1 MSTRVSR
8 PCGRLLSNVVFL
20 GLAAAVAAGCSDSTS
35 RFDNLF
41 TSSVTPPQRIDNNGG
56 EFTSRA
62 ALAHADLPQAVPQ
75 RLDVPTRTD
84 PNSGLFNARNVTR
97 LSRSNGF
104 GPTEQPVTY
113 RSPSAQYGTETIN
126 RPISQRADDFSRQSS
141 ISRQALPPAQDLPR
155 RATFE
160 APEHNVREQHA
171 ALNPTAGGRL
181 TLDEARELND
191 SEGGTPLLARTA
203 PQQSLP
209 DASRLPTASA
219 DGFEGGTAWTRRYS
233 PLPTQSP
240 ATRVS
245 AARAAGPRSYTPPQG
260 AYTADIDRRSTS
272 SITRSPNHPQI
283 IQASLGR
290 KARQQTASAN
300 VDPQTVTSISRQ
312 NNRSEISNGWS
323 ATGGTYVVLRSG
335 ETLYSL
341 SRRYGVPVDAIASAN
356 NISDISSVRAG
367 QQILIPT
374 YVYSPDAPV
383 SAPDA
388 NTPLRSA
395 AAENSPVTINPGEAR
410 QASFASKNAAPQ
422 SSANV
427 YVVQKGDSLSAIA
440 AKNNISLAALR
451 NANGLQTND
460 VIRVG
465 QKLSLGPVE
474 SASSS
479 ATVTPVATLPQL
491 DKTTTASV
499 GTTSAPRPS
508 APSSTDAY
516 KRVDLSKAPGTAA
529 QAPKL
534 KPTNPVTVATA
545 SDSERVPVTKAYTPP
560 VVEHSVNTANKT
572 PIAQEK
578 AATSTDFIWPVRGE
592 ILSRFGSDQ
601 NGGKNDGIN
610 LDVSKGTPVRAAAS
624 GEVIYASNGL
634 ADYGNLVLVRHS
646 NGYVSA
652 YAHNSELLVRRGD
665 RVRQGQVVAKSG
677 DTGSV
682 QSPQVHFE
690 LLNGKKPVNP
700 LQHLPG

>member
-20 GLAAAVAAGCSDSTS
+20 GLAASIAAGCSDSTS

-56 EFTSRA
+56 DFASRA
-62 ALAHADLPQAVPQ
+62 ALAQADLPRAVPQ
-75 RLDVPTRTD
+75 RLDVPTRAD

-113 RSPSAQYGTETIN
+113 RNPSAQYDAQAIN
-126 RPISQRADDFSRQSS
+126 RPISQRADSFSRQPS

-160 APEHNVREQHA
+160 TPEQNIREQHA

-203 PQQSLP
+203 PQQDLP
-209 DASRLPTASA
+209 DASAG
-219 DGFEGGTAWTRRYS
+219 GFGGGTAWTRRYS

-245 AARAAGPRSYTPPQG
+245 AARAAGPRGYTRPQG

-272 SITRSPNHPQI
+272 STTRTPHHPQV

-290 KARQQTASAN
+290 KALQQSASAN
-300 VDPQTVTSISRQ
+300 VDPRIVTSISDRENVKQ
-312 NNRSEISNGWS
+312 TSNGWS

-341 SRRYGVPVDAIASAN
+341 SRRYGVPVDAIASVN
-356 NISDISSVRAG
+356 NIADIASVRSG

-388 NTPLRSA
+388 NRPLRSA
-395 AAENSPVTINPGEAR
+395 ATENLPSSINTDKAT
-410 QASFASKNAAPQ
+410 QAPLAPKDAAPQ
-422 SSANV
+422 SSANI

-451 NANGLQTND
+451 SANGLHTND

-465 QKLSLGPVE
+465 QKLSLAPVE
-474 SASSS
+474 SVSSYATAAS
-479 ATVTPVATLPQL
+479 AAALPQL

-499 GTTSAPRPS
+499 GTASVPRPS
-508 APSSTDAY
+508 APSSAGAY
-516 KRVDLSKAPGTAA
+516 QRVDLSKAPSVAA
-529 QAPKL
+529 ETPKS
-534 KPTNPVTVATA
+534 KPANPINVATA

-560 VVEHSVNTANKT
+560 VVERSVSTANKT
-572 PIAQEK
+572 RVTQEK
-578 AATSTDFIWPVRGE
+578 AATNTDFIWPVRGE

-690 LLNGKKPVNP
+690 LRNGKKPVNP
-700 LQHLPG
+700 LHHLPG